1 MLLTLAP
8 ASCLDPRSMQWQ
20 ANGELDR
27 NELFDLVRLLG
38 DVEGPELRSEL
49 HRLSSQVESTD

>member
-1 MLLTLAP
+1 
-8 ASCLDPRSMQWQ
+8 MQWQ

-49 HRLSSQVESTD
+49 HWLSSQVESTD